1 MVKFCYSN
9 KYSKNHNIKIT
20 LPQSFFNLDNSRQQF
35 ITTTQNWVKDFV
47 LKLNLCP
54 FAHVP
59 FKEDKIRYTLADQ
72 ATLEEQMIH
81 YWKEIELI
89 EKLGRAEI
97 SNTLII
103 FPNSL
108 QTFDEY
114 LGFLDLANELL
125 EKQNMDNQFQL
136 ASFHPDYLFGD
147 SPPDDVKHHTNRSP
161 FPMIHILRV
170 DEVEEA
176 IEMHPDTDKIPDT
189 NRETLLHF
197 FLKKK
202 N

>member
-1 MVKFCYSN
+1 
-9 KYSKNHNIKIT
+9 
-20 LPQSFFNLDNSRQQF
+20 LDISRHQ
-35 ITTTQNWVKDFV
+35 IIDTTQRWVKDFV

-59 FKEDKIRYTLADQ
+59 FKEDRIRYTLADQ
-72 ATLEEQMIH
+72 ATLEEQMIFF
-81 YWKEIELI
+81 WKEIELI
-89 EKLGRAEI
+89 EKLGREEI

-103 FPNSL
+103 FPDSL

-114 LGFLDLANELL
+114 LGFLEIANDLL
-125 EKQNMDNQFQL
+125 EKQNKDNLFQL
-136 ASFHPDYLFGD
+136 ASFHPNYLFGD

-176 IEMHPDTDKIPDT
+176 IEMHTDTDKIPDT
-189 NRETLLHF
+189 NRDTLLKYF
-197 FLKKK
+197 KKQ
-202 N
+202 

>member
-1 MVKFCYSN
+1 ME
-9 KYSKNHNIKIT
+9 
-20 LPQSFFNLDNSRQQF
+20 NSRQQF
-35 ITTTQNWVKDFV
+35 IDTTRRWVKDFV

-59 FKEDKIRYTLADQ
+59 FKEDKIRYAIADQ
-72 ATLEEQMIH
+72 ENLDDQMIFF
-81 YWKEIELI
+81 WKEIEMI
-89 EKLGRAEI
+89 EKLGREEI

-103 FPNSL
+103 FPNTL
-108 QTFDEY
+108 NDFDEY

-125 EKQNMDNQFQL
+125 ENQDMDAYFQL

-147 SPPDDVKHHTNRSP
+147 SPPNDVKHHTNRSP

-176 IEMHPDTDKIPDT
+176 IEMHPDTDKIPDS
-189 NRETLLHF
+189 NRETLLKH
-197 FLKKK
+197 LK
-202 N
+202 